1 MIKDI
6 RPLRKMFLVF
16 ATLATAV
23 YVGAL
28 FMLWCETLDAFSKE
42 LRHHV
47 SLLSQSVRITAKH
60 HESILVT
67 VGTELLAQGALQ
79 DPEKGRALIER
90 LRHIDPGFV
99 GYGLARPDGQLVLV
113 STVPAG
119 RPLPNLMDNP
129 ETHASF
135 EESVSTRRFV
145 IGRPYLIKHLAQ
157 WGIPIRVPIIGADD
171 QIVAVM
177 TAAYALRGNSVA
189 WANMKLPDGLFV
201 RILRDDGYRLFAD
214 PLPANLS
221 EEELHQLF
229 GSADLD
235 PLLQRFQGLR
245 EGVGFIQ
252 VPKTLLI
259 PHEHILISAEH
270 LDDHGLWTVAGVARG
285 TVIDAWLKRI
295 LMPSVLFVIMLLT
308 GVVAFRRAET
318 QQLRADNEIRGLTAA
333 RQAILDGANYA
344 IVATDLSGHVTSF
357 NHAAERMLGYAAD
370 ELVGKQT
377 PEFWHDLDQV
387 LERAQLLSLE
397 LGREIRPGFE
407 TFVARV
413 VQGESDEREWT
424 YVAKSGRRF
433 PVLLSLS
440 QILDANGDPIGFL
453 GIASDISEKKE
464 AEAELARYQIH
475 LENMVEQRTH
485 ALQESN
491 SELAAAKEAAEAA
504 NRAKSAFLANMS
516 HELRTPMNGV
526 LGMID
531 LAKRRMGDAKGL
543 DQLDKA
549 KLSAERLLGL
559 LNDILDLSKIEA
571 ERLVLEEQPV
581 QLSEIV
587 EHLTATVGHRVVEK
601 GLGLKIDIPSV
612 LLNQPLWGDSLRLG
626 QILLNLLG
634 NAIKFTEQGEVILR
648 ARSLEDSPGT
658 MLLRFEVI
666 DTGIGIDDEGQ
677 KRLFQPFEQ
686 TDNSITRKY
695 GGTGLGLAICKRLVA
710 LMGGEIGVSSTSGAG
725 TTFWFVVVFKKQPVQ
740 IDEPVSVPTLAS
752 AAKRLRTEFVG
763 ARVLLVEDEP
773 ITQEISSF
781 MLNDVNLQVDL
792 ADDGQQG
799 LELARR
805 NRYALILMDMQ
816 MPVLNGVEATKAI
829 RAASLNQTTPILA
842 MTANAFNEDRELCLA
857 AGMSDHISKP
867 VDPQKL
873 YSTLLLWLD
882 KSAVLRDA

>member
-16 ATLATAV
+16 AMLAMVV
-23 YVGAL
+23 YAGAL
-28 FMLWCETLDAFSKE
+28 FTLWRETVDAFSKD

-67 VGTELLAQGALQ
+67 IGAELVAQGALQ

-90 LRHIDPGFV
+90 LRSIDPGFV
-99 GYGLARPDGQLVLV
+99 GYGLARQDGQLMLV

-119 RPLPNLMDNP
+119 RPLPNLMDSP

-135 EESVSTRRFV
+135 EEAVNTRRFV

-157 WGIPIRVPIIGADD
+157 WGIPIRVPIIAADD

-189 WANMKLPDGLFV
+189 WANMKLPHGLFV
-201 RILRDDGYRLFAD
+201 RILRDDGYRVFAD
-214 PLPANLS
+214 PLPAGLS
-221 EEELHQLF
+221 EEELHRVY
-229 GSADLD
+229 GKGDLVSF
-235 PLLQRFQGLR
+235 LQNYRSQG
-245 EGVGFIQ
+245 EVSGFVRVDKNSIR
-252 VPKTLLI
+252 PY
-259 PHEHILISAEH
+259 ENILISAEH
-270 LDDHGLWTVAGVARG
+270 LEDHALWTVAGVARA

-295 LMPSVLFVIMLLT
+295 LMPSGLFIIMLLT
-308 GVVAFRRAET
+308 GVVVFRRAET

-344 IVATDLSGHVTSF
+344 IVATDLNGHVSSF

-377 PEFWHDLDQV
+377 PLIWHDQDQV
-387 LERAQLLSLE
+387 LERTQLLSLE

-407 TFVARV
+407 TFIARV
-413 VQGESDEREWT
+413 AQGGSDEHEWT
-424 YVAKSGRRF
+424 YIAKSGRRF

-440 QILDANGDPIGFL
+440 QILDANGNSIGFL

-464 AEAELARYQIH
+464 AEAELARYQVH
-475 LENMVEQRTH
+475 LESMVEQRTH
-485 ALQESN
+485 ALQETN
-491 SELAAAKEAAEAA
+491 AELAAAKEAAEAA

-526 LGMID
+526 MGMID

-581 QLSEIV
+581 QLSVIV
-587 EHLTATVGHRVVEK
+587 EHLTATLGLRVVEK
-601 GLGLKIDIPSV
+601 GLGLKIDIPSA
-612 LLNQPLWGDSLRLG
+612 LLKQPLLGDSLRLG

-634 NAIKFTEQGEVILR
+634 NAIKFTEQGEVVLR
-648 ARSLEDSPGT
+648 ARPLEDGPET
-658 MLLRFEVI
+658 MQLRFEVI
-666 DTGIGIDDEGQ
+666 DTGIGIDDEGK

-686 TDNSITRKY
+686 ADNSMTRKY

-710 LMGGEIGVSSTSGAG
+710 LMGGEIGVSSTLGGGSV
-725 TTFWFVVVFKKQPVQ
+725 FWFVVAFRKQTVQ
-740 IDEPVSVPTLAS
+740 IDEPVSAPKLVS
-752 AAKRLRTEFVG
+752 AEQRLRTEFVG

-773 ITQEISSF
+773 ITRDVSSF
-781 MLNDVNLQVDL
+781 MLNDVNFQVDL

-805 NRYALILMDMQ
+805 NRYALILMDVQ

-842 MTANAFNEDRELCLA
+842 MTAHAFNEDREACLA
-857 AGMSDHISKP
+857 AGMSDYISKP

-873 YSTLLLWLD
+873 YAILLLWLD
-882 KSAVLRDA
+882 KSTVLRDA